1 MSMESHA
8 VTAAGAVHSHAHDAT
23 FRVTEGYRRYVVWL
37 LFAVYVLNF
46 VDRQILTI
54 LIQPIKQEF
63 GFSDT
68 QLGLLGGLAFAL
80 LYSTLG
86 IPIARRADRGDRV
99 TIITASL
106 LIWSAFTAL
115 TGLARNFTHF
125 LLARLAVGIGEAGCS
140 PPAYSLIADYFPPE
154 RRATA
159 VSIYSMGIY
168 AGVFVGLVVGG
179 EVAQAFG
186 WRAAFFVVG
195 LPGVLLALVVRLTL
209 REPPR
214 GFSEPTAVA
223 APAAPFGEVVAGL
236 WQKPS
241 FRHLSLAAALHA
253 FVGYG
258 VTGFYPTF
266 MIRSHG
272 MSVAEV
278 GRWMALVTALGGI
291 TGTYLG
297 GLWAERGVK
306 RTGDERHQLWVP
318 GISTLISVP
327 ISLLIYVVSDK
338 YIALAL
344 MFPAGVLGAMYLG
357 PTFAVTL
364 RLANVRERALAGA
377 ILLLIM
383 NLIGLGLGPLLT
395 GALSDAFRSYFTQH
409 GRALEPAIADGL
421 RCALAV
427 MTFVNLW
434 SALHYSIASRSLRS
448 DLDQSK

>member
-1 MSMESHA
+1 
-8 VTAAGAVHSHAHDAT
+8 
-23 FRVTEGYRRYVVWL
+23 
-37 LFAVYVLNF
+37 
-46 VDRQILTI
+46 
-54 LIQPIKQEF
+54 
-63 GFSDT
+63 
-68 QLGLLGGLAFAL
+68 
-80 LYSTLG
+80 
-86 IPIARRADRGDRV
+86 
-99 TIITASL
+99 
-106 LIWSAFTAL
+106 
-115 TGLARNFTHF
+115 
-125 LLARLAVGIGEAGCS
+125 
-140 PPAYSLIADYFPPE
+140 
-154 RRATA
+154 
-159 VSIYSMGIY
+159 
-168 AGVFVGLVVGG
+168 
-179 EVAQAFG
+179 
-186 WRAAFFVVG
+186 
-195 LPGVLLALVVRLTL
+195 
-209 REPPR
+209 
-214 GFSEPTAVA
+214 
-223 APAAPFGEVVAGL
+223 
-236 WQKPS
+236 
-241 FRHLSLAAALHA
+241 
-253 FVGYG
+253 

>member
-1 MSMESHA
+1 MSTESHA
-8 VTAAGAVHSHAHDAT
+8 VGAVGGAHAHAGDST
-23 FRVTEGYRRYVVWL
+23 FRVTEAYRRYVVWL
-37 LFAVYVLNF
+37 LFVVYVLNF

-99 TIITASL
+99 TIITLSL
-106 LIWSAFTAL
+106 LVWSAFTTL
-115 TGLARNFTHF
+115 TGLARNFTHL
-125 LLARLAVGIGEAGCS
+125 LLARLAVGVGEAGCS

-154 RRATA
+154 RRSTA

-179 EVAQAFG
+179 EVAQAYG
-186 WRAAFFVVG
+186 WRSAFFVVG
-195 LPGVLLALVVRLTL
+195 IPGILMALVVKLTL

-214 GFSEPTAVA
+214 GFSEPSA
-223 APAAPFGEVVAGL
+223 AQTKTAPFGEVVSGL
-236 WQKPS
+236 WRSRS

-278 GRWMALVTALGGI
+278 GRWMALVTALGGV

-297 GLWAERGVK
+297 GFWAERRVQ
-306 RTGDERHQLWVP
+306 RSGDERHQLWVP
-318 GISTLISVP
+318 CLSTLVSVP
-327 ISLLIYVVSDK
+327 IALLIYVVSSK
-338 YIALAL
+338 YAALAL

-357 PTFAVTL
+357 PTFAITL
-364 RLANVRERALAGA
+364 RLAHARERALAGA

-395 GALSDAFRSYFTQH
+395 GVLSDVFRAYFSQR
-409 GRALEPAIADGL
+409 GDALDRATADGL

-427 MTFVNLW
+427 MTFVNVW
-434 SALHYSIASRSLRS
+434 SALHYASAARHLRN
-448 DLDQSK
+448 DLQRPA